1 METEIAVRVS
11 VNQEVAVSDQSKVPD
26 SSQAGS
32 SPDELV
38 QDLEVKLTEEQ
49 QSQVS
54 GGTRVKTSDKQQQA
68 VLDFIKG

>member
-1 METEIAVRVS
+1 M
-11 VNQEVAVSDQSKVPD
+11 SDESKAPD